1 MVKSDNLAN
10 QLRSLGH
17 QYIMY
22 QLVSRFES
30 VAEGL
35 LNVADSVQLRVVR
48 PLHSAIVAYELFCV
62 VAVVAKG
69 LAVPHANL
77 RLTHLLIQDEVL
89 CFREGTLCG
98 HAHHSVRSPC

>member
-48 PLHSAIVAYELFCV
+48 PFHSAIVANELFCV

-89 CFREGTLCG
+89 CFREGTLRG
-98 HAHHSVRSPC
+98 HAYHSIRSPC